1 MPLLS
6 QVEFWE
12 IRTVNLRTRILDS
25 MAHKLP
31 DRIPTIMDARA
42 EVKEMLMEYY
52 AADSFDNVLEILG
65 AEEMY
70 RFKTDEMVKVYFP
83 GFEERAERIDGP
95 WMGGGQNY
103 IRLDESTFQDAWGV
117 VRRIGS
123 DGKFVEW
130 VSGPLIDA
138 SDPDEYDFPGVD
150 RIIMDPDLAD
160 RIRMWK
166 EQGLF
171 VRAVV
176 SQPYKTAWILRGME
190 NLLMDYILNRPFV
203 EKLFDKIYALQGEIL
218 RISIAAGADLIGF
231 DGDIAT
237 QNSVVMGPDR
247 WREVDKP
254 RLAKVVRSC
263 LEINPEVHV
272 FIHSDG
278 DIREILPDLIEIGF
292 DVIDPI
298 QPECMDPEEI
308 KNEFGDRITLHRC
321 GSLQRTLPFG
331 TPEECRQEARRLV
344 DGCGAEGGLVLGASN
359 TIGFDVPVENIAA
372 WYESVRDYKLGP
384 LPA

>member
-1 MPLLS
+1 M
-6 QVEFWE
+6 
-12 IRTVNLRTRILDS
+12 NLRTRILES
-25 MAHKLP
+25 MTHRLP
-31 DRIPTIMDARA
+31 DRIPSIIDARA
-42 EVKEMLMEYY
+42 EVKDTLTQHY
-52 AADSFDNVLEILG
+52 AVASFERVLEILG

-70 RFKTDEMVKVYFP
+70 QLRTDGMVKVRFP

-95 WMGGGQNY
+95 WIGGGEHY
-103 IRLDESTFQDAWGV
+103 IRLDQRTFQDAWGV

-130 VSGPLIDA
+130 ISGPLVEA
-138 SDPDEYDFPGVD
+138 EDPDEYDLPGANRIVD
-150 RIIMDPDLAD
+150 EPDLSA
-160 RIRMWK
+160 RIRLWK

-176 SQPYKTAWILRGME
+176 SQPYKTAWLLRGME

-203 EKLFDKIYALQGEIL
+203 EKLYDKIYALQGEIL
-218 RISIAAGADLIGF
+218 RICTAAGADLIGF

-237 QNSVVMGPDR
+237 QNSVVMGPEC

-254 RLAKVVRSC
+254 RLAAVVGSC
-263 LEINPEVHV
+263 LEINPKVHV

-278 DIREILPDLIEIGF
+278 DIRAILPDLVEIGF

-298 QPECMDPEEI
+298 QPECMNPEEV
-308 KNEFGDRITLHRC
+308 KKEFGDRITLHRC

-344 DGCGAEGGLVLGASN
+344 ERCGVGGGLVLGASN
-359 TIGFDVPVENIAA
+359 TISFDVPVENIAA
-372 WYESVRDYKLGP
+372 WYEAVRDYDLGT
-384 LPA
+384 LPDQSR

>member
-1 MPLLS
+1 M
-6 QVEFWE
+6 
-12 IRTVNLRTRILDS
+12 NLRTRNLES
-25 MAHKLP
+25 MAHRLP
-31 DRIPTIMDARA
+31 DRIPTIIDARA
-42 EVKEMLMEYY
+42 EVKDALRRHY
-52 AADSFDNVLEILG
+52 AVDSFERVLEILG

-70 RFKTDEMVKVYFP
+70 RFPTDGMVKIRFP
-83 GFEERAERIDGP
+83 GFEEQAERIDGP
-95 WMGGGQNY
+95 WMGGGENY
-103 IRLDESTFQDAWGV
+103 IRLDEQTFQDGWGV

-130 VSGPLIDA
+130 VSGPLVA
-138 SDPDEYDFPGVD
+138 AEDPDDYDFPGVD
-150 RIIMDPDLAD
+150 RIVDDPDLPE
-160 RIRMWK
+160 RIRLWK

-176 SQPYKTAWILRGME
+176 SQPYKTAWLLRGME

-203 EKLFDKIYALQGEIL
+203 EKLYDKIYTLQDEIL
-218 RISIAAGADLIGF
+218 QICTAAGADLIGF

-237 QNSVVMGPDR
+237 QNSVVMGPER

-254 RLAKVVRSC
+254 RLAAAVRSC
-263 LEINPEVHV
+263 LEINPQVHL

-278 DIREILPDLIEIGF
+278 DIREVLPALIEIGF

-298 QPECMDPEEI
+298 QPECMNPEEV
-308 KNEFGDRITLHRC
+308 KKEFGDRITLHRC

-344 DGCGAEGGLVLGASN
+344 ERCGVGGGLVLGASN
-359 TIGFDVPVENIAA
+359 TISFDVPVENVAA
-372 WYESVRDYKLGP
+372 WYEAVRDYDLGS
-384 LPA
+384 LPDLSR